1 MKLKNILTAIASSAL
16 LFAGC
21 TQEYEIST
29 LDEIKVSQSYICIPA
44 DGSATHVSLETT
56 VSWELVSE
64 VRAEDEEGD
73 DVLDEGGNF
82 VYDKVALPEW
92 LTVSQ
97 TSGSAG
103 EFDITFSAEALDD
116 PTAGRELN
124 LAIWALDDNGNP
136 TGIKQYLIIRQGEI
150 AASEATCQEVI
161 DGPDGKTYIV
171 TGTCTVIEN
180 TQYGNWRLADET
192 GEILIY
198 GTVTATGQYDWESFN
213 IEVGDIVTVQG
224 PKTTYN
230 GTVELVDAKVLAVEK
245 SLLQSV
251 ATEFTVT
258 KDGGNVEAQFIVKG
272 NGLEFELPE
281 DLKSWITISNIR
293 TFEDEDGNTVTG
305 VSISVAPNTG
315 DARVATIPFTSSS
328 SDGTSTANV
337 TISQEGSI
345 SERTVAEIIAAAPS
359 DIDYY
364 QMTGKVAN
372 LTNTTYGNFDLVD
385 ATGSILVYGLTAT
398 KQESNDKSFST
409 LGLREGDIVTLVG
422 TRDEHNGDPQVGGP
436 AYYEKHEGHKDAT
449 VADVLAAAED
459 DTWYMLTGTVSN
471 ISNDTYGNFDLTD
484 DTGTIYVYGLT
495 NAPVDSNNKSF
506 STLGVKEGDV
516 ITIIGKRDSYKD
528 DPQVGGA
535 YYVKHVT
542 EEEPAE

>member
-103 EFDITFSAEALDD
+103 EFDIRFSAEALDD

-398 KQESNDKSFST
+398 KQESNDKSFASI
-409 LGLREGDIVTLVG
+409 GLEAGDIVTLIG
-422 TRDEHNGDPQVGGP
+422 TRDEYNGTPQVGGP
-436 AYYEKHEGHKDAT
+436 AYHVSHIGHTVAT
-449 VADVLAAAED
+449 VAEVLAAAED
-459 DTWYMLTGTVSN
+459 ENTYYMVTGTVSN
-471 ISNDTYGNFDLTD
+471 IVNSTYGNFNLTD
-484 DTGTIYVYGLT
+484 ETGTIYVYGLT
-495 NAPVDSNNKSF
+495 NAPVDSNDKSF
-506 STLGVKEGDV
+506 ASLGIKEGDTV
-516 ITIIGKRDSYKD
+516 TLIGTRDSYNG
-528 DPQVGGA
+528 DPQIGGA
-535 YYVKHVT
+535 YYFSH
-542 EEEPAE
+542 ESAAE

>member
-82 VYDKVALPEW
+82 VYEKVALPEW

-171 TGTCTVIEN
+171 TGTCTVIKN

-245 SLLQSV
+245 SLLTCETPV
-251 ATEFTVT
+251 LDIT
-258 KDGGNVEAQFIVKG
+258 KEGGDVVGKFVVKG
-272 NGLEFELPE
+272 DGFEFDMPSDVSSWASVMNIATIKAE
-281 DLKSWITISNIR
+281 DSADPDTTAVTIR
-293 TFEDEDGNTVTG
+293 
-305 VSISVAPNTG
+305 VAPNEG
-315 DARVATIPFTSSS
+315 EARSGVITFTSSS
-328 SDGTSTANV
+328 SDGSSSASL
-337 TISQEGSI
+337 TINQSG
-345 SERTVAEIIAAAPS
+345 PS
-359 DIDYY
+359 FIY
-364 QMTGKVAN
+364 TKVSAVESGKKY
-372 LTNTTYGNFDLVD
+372 LLVSNGGAFTLPD
-385 ATGSILVYGLTAT
+385 TGSYGYPENTPVTVENNSIELF
-398 KQESNDKSFST
+398 NDDLAFEFTSK
-409 LGLREGDIVTLVG
+409 D
-422 TRDEHNGDPQVGGP
+422 GG
-436 AYYEKHEGHKDAT
+436 YTIMSKDKK
-449 VADVLAAAED
+449 
-459 DTWYMLTGTVSN
+459 YIYQTGTYN
-471 ISNDTYGNFDLTD
+471 
-484 DTGTIYVYGLT
+484 
-495 NAPVDSNNKSF
+495 SF
-506 STLGVKEGDV
+506 NWSTSPSEGDV
-516 ITIIGKRDSYKD
+516 WSVAPQADGTFKIMNVSVQKWIQYSESYESWGSYSTDSG
-528 DPQVGGA
+528 PMPEL
-535 YYVKHVT
+535 YVLT
-542 EEEPAE
+542 SAE